1 LPAEE
6 VWQKGIEG
14 FALMVNGMLSFE
26 TRPQIHLPCF
36 SPHAC
41 TLLLDENTRRVA
53 SFASGNAREL

>member
-1 LPAEE
+1 
-6 VWQKGIEG
+6 
-14 FALMVNGMLSFE
+14 MVNGMLSFE

-53 SFASGNAREL
+53 SFASGNAHEL